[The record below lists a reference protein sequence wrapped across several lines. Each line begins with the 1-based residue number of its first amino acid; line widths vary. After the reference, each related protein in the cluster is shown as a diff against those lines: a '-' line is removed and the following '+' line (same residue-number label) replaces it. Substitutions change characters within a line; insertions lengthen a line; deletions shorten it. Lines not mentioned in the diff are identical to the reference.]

1 MLKTEAIFR
10 RWWWS
15 ERVAEFVGVER
26 AAWTGTTL
34 PLQQA
39 RRAPVHGL
47 CAGQAA
53 QGGEG
58 DGTRT
63 QRPPLN
69 SFGAAMPLAMPR
81 RGCCVTLRFV
91 SLNLDAFLL
100 AGGRG

>member
-39 RRAPVHGL
+39 RRAPVHGI

-58 DGTRT
+58 AGTPRL
-63 QRPPLN
+63 PLN
-69 SFGAAMPLAMPR
+69 PLGAAMLLAMPR